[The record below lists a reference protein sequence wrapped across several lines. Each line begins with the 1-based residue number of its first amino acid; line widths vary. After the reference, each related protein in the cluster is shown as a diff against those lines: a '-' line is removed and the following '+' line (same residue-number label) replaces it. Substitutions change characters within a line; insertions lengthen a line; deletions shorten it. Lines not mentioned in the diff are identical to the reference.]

1 MPIAKY
7 FNTFELKD
15 PMMITSA
22 ILSQFLVV
30 VYAGLMFVLYL
41 ESQADVRVRSFF
53 LFLIFVFV
61 FCFFFFS
68 LLEGKSGR
76 CFGVLVF
83 STFWISLFGFFLFFW
98 GGGFHGVDGGVSLSP
113 CCSWRL
119 SFWWRGKAFVSL
131 CC

>member
-41 ESQADVRVRSFF
+41 ESQADVDS
-53 LFLIFVFV
+53 
-61 FCFFFFS
+61 C
-68 LLEGKSGR
+68 
-76 CFGVLVF
+76 
-83 STFWISLFGFFLFFW
+83 TAPY
-98 GGGFHGVDGGVSLSP
+98 HGPVPEL
-113 CCSWRL
+113 
-119 SFWWRGKAFVSL
+119 A
-131 CC
+131 